1 MNENRKRYVC
11 ALCAIVPNYTQSI
24 HVLILTVTFISYI
37 PALLQKPTAA
47 STYRNQSYEKH
58 QQPPLPSNGFA
69 NTNNDIPRYPQPKA
83 PSYEPLSNGSYS
95 LGGPSLA
102 PSIRSDSRSK
112 TNGPS
117 LLSLDV
123 GPPLL
128 PPLTF
133 GLDDIAISSGGFDL
147 GEMLSTPGTKD
158 TSQGSSTISS
168 PVPSV
173 KEVEIVK
180 GSDRCSYRLS
190 ISRASARL
198 SMSSPTSSDKSSVE
212 EEAKTL
218 SDIPEHRPVET
229 PLLSLPEDIAEV
241 YIRPFM
247 L

>member
-1 MNENRKRYVC
+1 M
-11 ALCAIVPNYTQSI
+11 S
-24 HVLILTVTFISYI
+24 
-37 PALLQKPTAA
+37 
-47 STYRNQSYEKH
+47 
-58 QQPPLPSNGFA
+58 SNGFA
-69 NTNNDIPRYPQPKA
+69 HANNDAPRYPQPKV
-83 PSYEPLSNGSYS
+83 PSREPLSNGSYG

-102 PSIRSDSRSK
+102 PSNRSDSRSK

-117 LLSLDV
+117 LPSLDV

-168 PVPSV
+168 PVQSV

-180 GSDRCSYRLS
+180 TSDRCSYRLS

-198 SMSSPTSSDKSSVE
+198 SMSSPTSSDRSSVE

-229 PLLSLPEDIAEV
+229 PLLSLPDEPVEVDILSIMYECFSCYHTV
-241 YIRPFM
+241 YVRHIYLPRGFSRAIIGR
-247 L
+247 